1 MSEFGRAA
9 EGDPAPTSS
18 SRQIPGAPELG
29 ARLPTMAEFRG
40 TATPMTDDAVAG
52 LVPRVINYVA
62 VPGCIPS
69 RCGVL
74 GSPNMP
80 DIGAALRPC
89 LAGDSLGNC
98 IRTYDSG
105 H

>member
-40 TATPMTDDAVAG
+40 TATPMTDDAAAG
-52 LVPRVINYVA
+52 LVA
-62 VPGCIPS
+62 
-69 RCGVL
+69 
-74 GSPNMP
+74 
-80 DIGAALRPC
+80 
-89 LAGDSLGNC
+89 
-98 IRTYDSG
+98 
-105 H
+105 